1 MTSAADCKG
10 EIVVAMTRGRKWT
23 IGVAG
28 GLAVGVI
35 LAALF
40 PDVARRVRTA
50 GAQDRL
56 LRRMQSPDRE
66 QRKQAAWAAIER
78 PAPALQ
84 EFMVRGILG
93 DEPDDGVRE
102 AYVYALGNLRDQRHF
117 AAIETAIDTDLSG
130 YVRSAAWLAA
140 ARVDPE
146 HFATLADRR
155 SAPRDPWDRL
165 GVAQGRLMLGD
176 VQDVPELFEQ
186 ARTGGEAH
194 RHIASRA
201 LERWLRPLLDAAG
214 RWPANAAD
222 NAGQIWPAE
231 FVDEIERRCATLD
244 LQAVA
249 DDTHQHDQAAAGVRR
264 YIMRIYGAREGLI
277 SLLFGE

>member
-1 MTSAADCKG
+1 
-10 EIVVAMTRGRKWT
+10 MTRGRKWT
-23 IGVAG
+23 IGIGG
-28 GLAVGVI
+28 GLVVGVV

-56 LRRMQSPDRE
+56 LRQMQSPDRE

-78 PAPALQ
+78 PAPALE
-84 EFMVRGILG
+84 EFMVRGVLG
-93 DEPDDGVRE
+93 DEPDAGVRE
-102 AYVYALGNLRDQRHF
+102 AYVYALGNLRDRRHF
-117 AAIETAIDTDLSG
+117 AAIETAIDTDRSG
-130 YVRSAAWLAA
+130 YVRAAAWLAA

-146 HFATLADRR
+146 HFGTLAATR
-155 SAPRDPWDRL
+155 SAPRDAWDRL

-176 VQDVPELFEQ
+176 VRDTGELLQQ
-186 ARTGGEAH
+186 ARGGDAS
-194 RHIASRA
+194 RGHIASRA

-214 RWPANAAD
+214 RWPADATVSGAQ
-222 NAGQIWPAE
+222 AWPPE
-231 FVDEIERRCATLD
+231 FVDEIDRRCATLD
-244 LQAVA
+244 LQALA

-264 YIMRIYGAREGLI
+264 YIMRIYGARKGLI